1 MHMKLVLRWFPY
13 GDDSVTLQQIKQVP
27 GVSGVATHLTRI
39 PVGDVWTMDEIN
51 LVKDEINSYGLEM
64 EVIESLNIHED
75 IKKGLPSRDMLIDN
89 YIESMRNLAKAG
101 VKCICYNFMPVMDW
115 YRSNL
120 AKALSD
126 GSTAMAYSHA
136 EATKLTLE
144 TITSSMIN
152 GANDFS
158 LPGWEPER
166 FGKMAEDIE
175 FYQNVSSEEYFK
187 NIKYFLDAVVPV
199 AEEIDINFAVHPDDP
214 PFPLFN
220 LPKVVNSKESIDN
233 YLNLNTSKRNGL
245 TLCTG
250 SLGAGIHND
259 VVDIAKTFTSEGKVH
274 FVHLRNVKHTSETDF
289 HESAH
294 LSSEGDLDMF
304 AIVKAL
310 YENGFD
316 GYIRPDH
323 GRMIWGEVGRP
334 GYGLYDRA
342 LGATYINGLWE
353 AVSKLC

>member
-1 MHMKLVLRWFPY
+1 MKLVLRWFPY
-13 GDDSVTLQQIKQVP
+13 GDDSVTLKQIRQIP

-89 YIESMRNLAKAG
+89 YIESMRNLSKAG

-120 AKALSD
+120 AKELPD
-126 GSTAMAYSHA
+126 GSNAMAYSHSVA
-136 EATKLTLE
+136 MNLTLE
-144 TITSSMIN
+144 KITSSMIDGSHN
-152 GANDFS
+152 FS

-166 FGKMAEDIE
+166 FGQMAEDIK
-175 FYQNVSSEEYFK
+175 FYQNMSSEDYFN
-187 NIKYFLDAVVPV
+187 NIKYFLDAVIPV
-199 AEEIDINFAVHPDDP
+199 AEECDINFAVHPDDP
-214 PFPLFN
+214 PMPLFN
-220 LPKVVNSKESIDN
+220 LPKVVNSKESIN
-233 YLNLNTSKRNGL
+233 KYLNLNTSKRNGL

-259 VVDIAKTFTSEGKVH
+259 VPDIAKTFTSMGKVH
-274 FVHLRNVKHTSETDF
+274 FVHLRNVKHETENDF

-294 LSSEGDLDMF
+294 LSSCGDLDML

-323 GRMIWGEVGRP
+323 GRMIWDEVGRP

-353 AVSKLC
+353 AVTKLC

>member
-1 MHMKLVLRWFPY
+1 MKLVLRWFPY
-13 GDDSVTLQQIKQVP
+13 GDDSVTLQQIRQIP

-39 PVGDVWTMDEIN
+39 PVGDVWSMDEIN

-75 IKKGLPSRDMLIDN
+75 IKKGLPSRDMLIEN
-89 YIESMRNLAKAG
+89 YIESMRNLSKAG

-120 AKALSD
+120 AKELPD
-126 GSTAMAYSHA
+126 GSNAMAYSHS
-136 EATKLTLE
+136 EAMSLTLDK
-144 TITSSMIN
+144 ITSSMIDGSHN
-152 GANDFS
+152 FS

-166 FGKMAEDIE
+166 FGQMAEDIK
-175 FYQNVSSEEYFK
+175 FYQSMSSEDYFK
-187 NIKYFLDAVVPV
+187 NIKYFLDAVIPS
-199 AEEIDINFAVHPDDP
+199 AEELDINFAVHPDDP
-214 PFPLFN
+214 PMPLFN
-220 LPKVVNSKESIDN
+220 LPKVVNSKESIN
-233 YLNLNTSKRNGL
+233 TYLNLNTSKRNGL

-259 VVDIAKTFTSEGKVH
+259 VPDIAKTFTAMGKVH
-274 FVHLRNVKHTSETDF
+274 FVHLRNVKHETESDF

-294 LSSEGDLDMF
+294 LSSCGDLDML

-310 YENGFD
+310 FENGFD

-342 LGATYINGLWE
+342 LGAAYINGLWE

>member
-1 MHMKLVLRWFPY
+1 MKMILRWFPY
-13 GDDSVTLQQIKQVP
+13 GDDSVTLKQIRQIP

-39 PVGDVWTMDEIN
+39 PAGDIWSTEEID
-51 LVKDEINSYGLEM
+51 LVKNEITSYGLEM

-75 IKKGLPSRDMLIDN
+75 IKKGLPTRDMYIDN
-89 YIESMRNLAKAG
+89 YIVSMRNLAKAG
-101 VKCICYNFMPVMDW
+101 VKCICYNFMPVLDW

-120 AKALSD
+120 AYELAD
-126 GSTAMAYSHA
+126 GSNAMAYSHDEA
-136 EATKLTLE
+136 EKLTLD
-144 TITSSMIN
+144 TILSSMIG
-152 GANDFS
+152 GAHNFS

-166 FGKMAEDIE
+166 FGKMAEDIQ
-175 FYQNVSSEEYFK
+175 FYQNISSEDYFK
-187 NIKYFLDAVVPV
+187 NIKYFLDAVIPA
-199 AEEIDINFAVHPDDP
+199 AEELDINFAVHPDDP

-220 LPKVVNSKESIDN
+220 LPKVVNSKESIFT
-233 YLNLNTSKRNGL
+233 YLNLNTSRRNGL

-259 VVDIAKTFTSEGKVH
+259 VTDIAKTFTSMSKVH

-294 LSSEGDLDMF
+294 LSSDGDLDML

-342 LGATYINGLWE
+342 LGAAYINGLWE